1 MRVTIKELKRII
13 KEEYAKVLEEAIVS
27 GDPQKKD
34 TQDFLKNLVL
44 APEDRAN
51 LANLFTHLINTPLT
65 RKNVVNVPPNTKASL
80 NAYRDA
86 VEEMQAWAEQ
96 LTMLIKAGSEEEP
109 TESVETIVK
118 RIEALQDA
126 GVPLDDPRVQAL
138 MGDLA
143 TQSE

>member
-1 MRVTIKELKRII
+1 MRVTIKELRRII
-13 KEEYAKVLEEAIVS
+13 KEEYDKALEEAIVS
-27 GDPQKKD
+27 GDPQKED

-44 APEDRAN
+44 GAEDRAN

-80 NAYRDA
+80 NAYQDA

-96 LTMLIKAGSEEEP
+96 ITMLIKSGSEEQP
-109 TESVETIVK
+109 TESVENIVK
-118 RIEALQDA
+118 RIETLQDA

-143 TQSE
+143 KQSE